1 VKRYAAVLHT
11 AARRQS
17 IYRAEMAMRMI
28 QMVLFMG
35 VFIALWQ
42 AVYGVSGRAT
52 LEGFTLADMVWYLA
66 MTETVVLSSSRV
78 FIEIS
83 QAVKAGDVVYTLAR
97 PMSYPLYQVAYSLG
111 GSLPR
116 FAVNFVT
123 AIVVVTL
130 GMGQV
135 AGSLPGLLAFLA
147 TAGLA
152 LLLDALIAVL
162 IGLLAFWIEEV
173 TPAFW
178 IYQKLLFTVG
188 GLFLPLDLFPEGL
201 ERVARWLP
209 FQFVTH
215 VPARSF
221 VAFDPESVLQG
232 VAGQLVYL
240 GGLAV
245 VVLLVWRQARRRV
258 VIHGG

>member
-1 VKRYAAVLHT
+1 MRRYAAVLRT

-17 IYRAEMAMRMI
+17 IYRAEIVMRMI
-28 QMVLFMG
+28 QMVLFMC

-42 AVYGVSGRAT
+42 AIYGTSGRTA
-52 LEGFTLADMVWYLA
+52 LEGFTLIDMVWYLA

-78 FIEIS
+78 FTEIS
-83 QAVKAGDVVYTLAR
+83 EKVKAGDVVYTLAR
-97 PMSYPLYQVAYSLG
+97 PMSYPFYQVAYSLG
-111 GSLPR
+111 GSVPR
-116 FAVNFVT
+116 FVLNFVT
-123 AIVVVTL
+123 GVVVVTV
-130 GMGQV
+130 GTGRV
-135 AGSLPGLLAFLA
+135 AGSLEGLGAFLA
-147 TAGLA
+147 TAALA
-152 LLLDALIAVL
+152 LVLDALIAVL

-188 GLFLPLDLFPEGL
+188 GLFLPLDLFPRGL

-209 FQFVTH
+209 FRFVTY

-221 VAFDPESVLQG
+221 VAFDPGFVLRSMG
-232 VAGQLVYL
+232 GQVIYIAVL
-240 GGLAV
+240 GA
-245 VVLLVWRQARRRV
+245 LLVLMWQQARRRM

>member
-1 VKRYAAVLHT
+1 MRRYAAVLGT

-17 IYRAEMAMRMI
+17 IYRAELVMRMI

-42 AVYGVSGRAT
+42 AIYGTSGRST
-52 LEGFTLADMVWYLA
+52 LEGFTLTDMVWYLA

-83 QAVKAGDVVYTLAR
+83 EKVRAGDVVYTLAR
-97 PMSYPLYQVAYSLG
+97 PMSYPLHQVAYSLG
-111 GSLPR
+111 GSVPR
-116 FAVNFVT
+116 VALNFVT
-123 AIVVVTL
+123 GVIVVTVGT
-130 GMGQV
+130 GRVG
-135 AGSLPGLLAFLA
+135 GSLPGLLAFLVSA
-147 TAGLA
+147 SLA
-152 LLLDALIAVL
+152 LVLDALVAVL

-188 GLFLPLDLFPEGL
+188 GLFLPLELFPEGL

-209 FQFVTH
+209 FQFVTY
-215 VPARSF
+215 VPARTF
-221 VAFDPESVLQG
+221 VAFEPVFVLRSVG
-232 VAGQLVYL
+232 GQVSYIAAL
-240 GGLAV
+240 GA
-245 VVLLVWRQARRRV
+245 LLLLIWRRARRRM